1 MSVEST
7 FLKAVAQLNPASQ
20 DMQPAIAKMEQWL
33 VDLGQTTVTQ
43 ALSGKALAEQGA
55 LAQSARQLNQQLQ
68 EQKEAWAASWSALA
82 PAQELADRF
91 RDRIMLLVFGS
102 FNAGKSS
109 LCNFLA
115 DRFRRQGHSVD
126 FFRLADGQMQP
137 MPEGFQEGATETT
150 VALQGVCL
158 GEKLVLL
165 DTPGLHSANA
175 HNAALTQQFLES
187 TDALL
192 WLSSSSAPGQVQE
205 LGDLLVELRRNK
217 PLLPVITRSDRIE
230 EDEIDDEIVKV
241 LCNKT
246 ADNRQLQEEDV
257 MTRAAQALTH
267 WGLSSDLLKPALS
280 LSVHM
285 ARSQQDEDQGLE
297 QAGFERLYLAVQNL
311 LKPAL
316 AYKQRKPA
324 ELQLHH
330 IEEAILSPLTHT
342 LEQAATQLR
351 QRIEEQTVVL
361 QGAVQALTEGTW
373 RRVVPQLSEVL
384 EKHAAQQ
391 DVAAVRTE
399 LGQNIGKTFAELSQ
413 TVLANFQ
420 LTQPDLPTLNL
431 PAHIGYEVFQ
441 EQGEGQAPLI
451 DFNRL
456 YMSLSDVVM
465 ISAQEL
471 AEQVVEQA
479 EQSLE
484 QLKQELIQLE
494 NAVADQ
500 AQALEA
506 IKHQLHAA

>member
-1 MSVEST
+1 
-7 FLKAVAQLNPASQ
+7 
-20 DMQPAIAKMEQWL
+20 
-33 VDLGQTTVTQ
+33 
-43 ALSGKALAEQGA
+43 
-55 LAQSARQLNQQLQ
+55 
-68 EQKEAWAASWSALA
+68 
-82 PAQELADRF
+82 
-91 RDRIMLLVFGS
+91 
-102 FNAGKSS
+102 
-109 LCNFLA
+109 
-115 DRFRRQGHSVD
+115 
-126 FFRLADGQMQP
+126 
-137 MPEGFQEGATETT
+137 
-150 VALQGVCL
+150 
-158 GEKLVLL
+158 
-165 DTPGLHSANA
+165 
-175 HNAALTQQFLES
+175 LTQQFLES

-257 MTRAAQALTH
+257 MTRAAQALNH
-267 WGLSSDLLKPALS
+267 WGLSRDLLKPALS

-311 LKPAL
+311 LTPAL

-330 IEEAILSPLTHT
+330 IEEAILSPLMQT
-342 LEQAATQLR
+342 LEQGAAQLR

-361 QGAVQALTEGTW
+361 QGAVQVLTEGTW
-373 RRVVPQLSEVL
+373 RRVVPQLPEVL
-384 EKHAAQQ
+384 EKHAGKQ

-399 LGQNIGKTFAELSQ
+399 LGQNIGKAFADLSQ
-413 TVLANFQ
+413 TVLVNFQ
-420 LTQPDLPTLNL
+420 LTQPDLPTLSL

-451 DFNRL
+451 DYNRL
-456 YMSLSDVVM
+456 YMSLSDGVM
-465 ISAQEL
+465 TGAQEL

-484 QLKQELIQLE
+484 QLKQELIGLE

-506 IKHQLHAA
+506 IKRQLHAA

>member
-1 MSVEST
+1 MSVESS
-7 FLKAVAQLNPASQ
+7 FIKAVADLNPASQ

-33 VDLGQTTVTQ
+33 VDLGQTTV
-43 ALSGKALAEQGA
+43 SKALTGTALLEQGA
-55 LAQSARQLNQQLQ
+55 LAQSVRNLNQQLQ
-68 EQKEAWAASWSALA
+68 VQRESWADSWASLA

-115 DRFRRQGHSVD
+115 DRFRQQGHSVD
-126 FFRLADGQMQP
+126 FFRLADGQMQA

-158 GEKLVLL
+158 GDKLVLL

-217 PLLPVITRSDRIE
+217 PLLPIITRSDRIE

-241 LCNKT
+241 LCNKSVE
-246 ADNRQLQEEDV
+246 NRQLQEEDV
-257 MTRAAQALTH
+257 MTRAAQALNH
-267 WGLSSDLLKPALS
+267 WGLGSGLLKPALS

-285 ARSQQDEDQGLE
+285 ARSQQEEGLE
-297 QAGFERLYLAVQNL
+297 PAGFERLYVAVQNL
-311 LKPAL
+311 LGPAL

-330 IEEAILSPLTHT
+330 IEEVILAPLMQT
-342 LEQAATQLR
+342 LDQAAAQLR
-351 QRIEEQTVVL
+351 QHLDEQRVL
-361 QGAVQALTEGTW
+361 LEGAVQVLTESTW
-373 RRVVPQLSEVL
+373 RRVVPQLPDVL

-391 DVAAVRTE
+391 DVAAVR
-399 LGQNIGKTFAELSQ
+399 AELSQ
-413 TVLANFQ
+413 NIAKEVAEQSQVLLSAYQ
-420 LTQPDLPTLNL
+420 LTQPALPSLNL

-451 DFNRL
+451 DYNRL
-456 YMSLSDVVM
+456 YMSLNDVLM
-465 ISAQEL
+465 NSAREL
-471 AEQVVEQA
+471 AEQLVEQA
-479 EQSLE
+479 ERSLE
-484 QLKQELIQLE
+484 QVKQELLQLQ
-494 NAVADQ
+494 NAVSDQ
-500 AQALEA
+500 AQALQT

>member
-1 MSVEST
+1 MSVERV
-7 FLKAVAQLNPASQ
+7 FFQAVADLKPTSQ
-20 DMQPAIAKMEQWL
+20 DMQPAIVLMGQWL
-33 VDLGQTTVTQ
+33 EQLGQATVSK
-43 ALSGKALAEQGA
+43 ALSGTGLREQGA
-55 LAQSARQLNQQLQ
+55 LAQSARQVNQQLQ
-68 EQKEAWAASWSALA
+68 QQREGWADSWTALA
-82 PAQELADRF
+82 PAQELAERF

-158 GEKLVLL
+158 GDKLVLL

-246 ADNRQLQEEDV
+246 VENRQLQEEDV
-257 MTRAAQALTH
+257 MTRAAQALDH

-285 ARSQQDEDQGLE
+285 ARSQQEEAQGLE
-297 QAGFERLYLAVQNL
+297 QAGFERLYEAVQKL
-311 LKPAL
+311 LVPAM

-330 IEEAILSPLTHT
+330 IEEAILSPLMQT
-342 LEQAATQLR
+342 LEQAAAQLN
-351 QRIEEQTVVL
+351 QRVEEQSAL
-361 QGAVQALTEGTW
+361 LKGAVQALTESTW
-373 RRVVPQLSEVL
+373 RRVVPQLPQVL
-384 EKHAAQQ
+384 EKHADKQ
-391 DVAAVRTE
+391 DVAAVRSE
-399 LGQNIGKTFAELSQ
+399 LSESVGQVFAEQSQ
-413 TVLANFQ
+413 MLLANYQ
-420 LTQPDLPTLNL
+420 LLQPALPTLDV
-431 PAHIGYEVFQ
+431 PAHIAYEVFQ
-441 EQGEGQAPLI
+441 EQGEGQPPLI
-451 DFNRL
+451 DYNRL
-456 YMSLSDVVM
+456 YMTLNDVVM
-465 ISAQEL
+465 NSAQEL

-479 EQSLE
+479 EKVLE
-484 QLKQELIQLE
+484 QLKQELQQLQE
-494 NAVADQ
+494 AVSDQ

-506 IKHQLHAA
+506 IKHQLHSA

>member
-1 MSVEST
+1 MSVESS
-7 FLKAVAQLNPASQ
+7 FIQAVAALNPASQ

-33 VDLGQTTVTQ
+33 VDLGQTTVAQ
-43 ALSGKALAEQGA
+43 ALSGTALVEQGT
-55 LAQSARQLNQQLQ
+55 LAQSARHLNQQLQ
-68 EQKEAWAASWSALA
+68 QQRESWADSWTALA
-82 PAQELADRF
+82 PAQDLADRF

-126 FFRLADGQMQP
+126 FFRLAQGQIQP

-246 ADNRQLQEEDV
+246 VENRQLQEEDV
-257 MTRAAQALTH
+257 MTRAAQALNH
-267 WGLSSDLLKPALS
+267 WGLGSDLLKPAVS

-285 ARSQQDEDQGLE
+285 ARSQQDEVQGLE
-297 QAGFERLYLAVQNL
+297 QAGFERLYLAVQDL
-311 LKPAL
+311 LGPAL

-330 IEEAILSPLTHT
+330 IEEAILGPLTQT
-342 LEQAATQLR
+342 LEQAAAQLR
-351 QRIEEQTVVL
+351 QRIDEQTALL
-361 QGAVQALTEGTW
+361 QGAVQTLTESTW
-373 RRVVPQLSEVL
+373 RRVVPQLPTVL
-384 EKHAAQQ
+384 EAHAAKQ
-391 DVAAVRTE
+391 DVAAVRAE
-399 LGQNIGKTFAELSQ
+399 LGQSVAHELAAQSQ
-413 TVLANFQ
+413 VLLGNYQ
-420 LTQPDLPTLNL
+420 LIQPAAPTLMV

-441 EQGEGQAPLI
+441 EQEEGQAPLI
-451 DFNRL
+451 DYNRL
-456 YMSLSDVVM
+456 YMSLNDAIM
-465 ISAQEL
+465 DSAQAL
-471 AEQVVEQA
+471 AEPLVEQA
-479 EQSLE
+479 EHSLE
-484 QLKQELIQLE
+484 QVRQELLQLE
-494 NAVADQ
+494 NAVAEQ
-500 AQALEA
+500 AQSLEA
-506 IKHQLHAA
+506 IKHQLHTA